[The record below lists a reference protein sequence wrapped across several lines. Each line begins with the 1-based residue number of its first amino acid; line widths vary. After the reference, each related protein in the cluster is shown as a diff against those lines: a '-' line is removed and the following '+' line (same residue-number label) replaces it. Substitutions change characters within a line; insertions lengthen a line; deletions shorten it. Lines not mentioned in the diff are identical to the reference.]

1 MATEEATEAPPA
13 EGGAFEYNDDWGV
26 VVVKAGDPIMLGF
39 AAGLSGAGIDVL
51 GIDEQRGAELA
62 VKDVGQVQG
71 FPLELEVEDSL
82 CSGEGGTA
90 VANKFVSNDQI
101 VAVVGHMC
109 SSSCIPA
116 SDIYEANN
124 FTMLS
129 PSCTAVA
136 FTDRGLAAANRV
148 AWNDAIQ
155 GPAAAEFIRNTLGFE
170 RVATIHDGSPYGE
183 GLVNEMSQAF
193 EALGG
198 TIVAQEAV
206 NVGDTQMQ
214 PVLTKIK
221 SADPQLIYFGGFVAE
236 GAFLASQRAD
246 VGMEDVVFMGADG
259 IKATDFIEAA
269 GSAAEGVYASAAN
282 PAEAGSGLGD
292 FLAAYEAAYGE
303 APPAPFH
310 TQAYDAVQVYAK
322 VIGEVGQVSP
332 EGDLY
337 IGRKA
342 LNDALHQVEGYQG
355 LSGTISCQENGD
367 CGTGTVAIAQ
377 VQEGDWVDL
386 GAPEAAMEEPE
397 GEMADE
403 CAYGGIIK
411 SITAVD
417 DLTVKFD
424 LCVPDPAFP
433 SKAAFSALGI
443 HPSEYL
449 EATGGGGDL
458 ISNPIGTG
466 PYMLDEWRRGD
477 QMIMKR
483 FDDYWG
489 DAAKSETLV
498 FRWSSESAQRL
509 LELQSGQVSGIDN
522 PGPDDFDVIR
532 NDPNLAL
539 YERPGTNIFYIG
551 MNNTYPPFDNERVR
565 QAFAMAID
573 RQRIVDNFYPPGS
586 QVATQF
592 MPVSIFGYTEGM
604 EWYEYNPE
612 MAKQILEEEGVYDE
626 NGEFNTT
633 ITYRDVVRSYLPE
646 PGVVAQDIQ
655 AQLADIG
662 VNAEIVVMESGAFL
676 DAADAGEVDGFHLL
690 GWGADYPDATNFL
703 DFHFGP
709 GASKQFGEGF
719 PDIWDA
725 LSRGAALADPAERL
739 PIYAEANELIKEHV
753 PMIPVAHGGSGV
765 AYQASCE
772 GAHASPLG
780 NEYFA
785 VVDCGGDT
793 FVWMQNA
800 EPIGLYCADETDG
813 ESLRACEQI
822 NEALLAY
829 EIGGTDVVPALA
841 EKWEAN
847 DELTEWTFYLRPGV
861 KFHDGSDLDAQ
872 DVVTSWTA
880 QWDASSP
887 LHVGRDGNFTYF
899 QAFFYAFK
907 NAE

>member
-1 MATEEATEAPPA
+1 MKTKIFGLLAVLLIASLVLTACPSATEEAAPAAQPTAAPAEPTAAMEEPTEAEPTEAPAEAPA
-13 EGGAFEYNDDWGV
+13 ELGTLTIGTNAEYPPFESVDDQGAIVGF
-26 VVVKAGDPIMLGF
+26 DPEIIAAIAD
-39 AAGLSGAGIDVL
+39 AAGFDYELVNTRWDGIFVALSQGEFDAVISAATITDERKQTVDFSDPYFNAGQMI
-51 GIDEQRGAELA
+51 A
-62 VKDVGQVQG
+62 VKKGSDITGPDDLVEGVRVGVQ
-71 FPLELEVEDSL
+71 L
-82 CSGEGGTA
+82 GTTG
-90 VANKFVSNDQI
+90 DI
-101 VAVVGHMC
+101 W
-109 SSSCIPA
+109 A
-116 SDIYEANN
+116 SDNTSAEVVRYDEITLAFQALGNGDVDAVLNDGPTSADIIKANPQLDA
-124 FTMLS
+124 TLVGE
-129 PSCTAVA
+129 P
-136 FTDRGLAAANRV
+136 FTDEFYGIAVRKNAPEVLNAINEGLAA
-148 AWNDAIQ
+148 
-155 GPAAAEFIRNTLGFE
+155 IRE
-170 RVATIHDGSPYGE
+170 S
-183 GLVNEMSQAF
+183 
-193 EALGG
+193 
-198 TIVAQEAV
+198 
-206 NVGDTQMQ
+206 
-214 PVLTKIK
+214 
-221 SADPQLIYFGGFVAE
+221 
-236 GAFLASQRAD
+236 
-246 VGMEDVVFMGADG
+246 
-259 IKATDFIEAA
+259 
-269 GSAAEGVYASAAN
+269 GVYD
-282 PAEAGSGLGD
+282 E
-292 FLAAYEAAYGE
+292 
-303 APPAPFH
+303 
-310 TQAYDAVQVYAK
+310 
-322 VIGEVGQVSP
+322 I
-332 EGDLY
+332 
-337 IGRKA
+337 
-342 LNDALHQVEGYQG
+342 YQK
-355 LSGTISCQENGD
+355 
-367 CGTGTVAIAQ
+367 
-377 VQEGDWVDL
+377 WF
-386 GAPEAAMEEPE
+386 GAPEAAMEEPTA
-397 GEMADE
+397 EMADE

-785 VVDCGGDT
+785 VVDCGTDT

-872 DVVTSWTA
+872 DVVASWTA

>member
-1 MATEEATEAPPA
+1 MKTKIFGLLAVLLIASLVLTACPSATEEAAPAAQPTAAPA
-13 EGGAFEYNDDWGV
+13 E
-26 VVVKAGDPIMLGF
+26 P
-39 AAGLSGAGIDVL
+39 
-51 GIDEQRGAELA
+51 
-62 VKDVGQVQG
+62 
-71 FPLELEVEDSL
+71 
-82 CSGEGGTA
+82 T
-90 VANKFVSNDQI
+90 
-101 VAVVGHMC
+101 
-109 SSSCIPA
+109 
-116 SDIYEANN
+116 
-124 FTMLS
+124 
-129 PSCTAVA
+129 
-136 FTDRGLAAANRV
+136 
-148 AWNDAIQ
+148 
-155 GPAAAEFIRNTLGFE
+155 
-170 RVATIHDGSPYGE
+170 
-183 GLVNEMSQAF
+183 
-193 EALGG
+193 
-198 TIVAQEAV
+198 
-206 NVGDTQMQ
+206 
-214 PVLTKIK
+214 
-221 SADPQLIYFGGFVAE
+221 
-236 GAFLASQRAD
+236 
-246 VGMEDVVFMGADG
+246 
-259 IKATDFIEAA
+259 
-269 GSAAEGVYASAAN
+269 
-282 PAEAGSGLGD
+282 
-292 FLAAYEAAYGE
+292 
-303 APPAPFH
+303 
-310 TQAYDAVQVYAK
+310 
-322 VIGEVGQVSP
+322 
-332 EGDLY
+332 
-337 IGRKA
+337 
-342 LNDALHQVEGYQG
+342 
-355 LSGTISCQENGD
+355 
-367 CGTGTVAIAQ
+367 
-377 VQEGDWVDL
+377 
-386 GAPEAAMEEPE
+386 AAMEEPTEAEPTEAPAEAPAELGTLTIGTNAEYPPFESVDDQGAIVGFDPEIIAAIADAAGFDYELVNTRWDGIFVALSQGEFDAVISAATITDERRQTVDFSDPYFNAGQMIAVKKGSDITGPDDLVE
-397 GEMADE
+397 GVRVGVQLGTTGDIWASDNTSAEVVRYDEITLAFQALGNGDVDAVLNDGPTSADIIKANPQLDATLVGEPFTDEFYGIAVRKNAPEVLNAINEGLAAIRESGTYDEIYQKWFGASEAAMEQPAEEMADE

-489 DAAKSETLV
+489 ERAKSETLV

-626 NGEFNTT
+626 NGVFNTT

-785 VVDCGGDT
+785 VVDCGTDT

-872 DVVTSWTA
+872 DVVASWTA